1 VKKPNLLF
9 GSDLSLQPSQS
20 KLLFESAQLPIQC
33 WLAHLACG
41 TGLERSSAK
50 QGEEIFLIQGDLN
63 CNQKV
68 YTDIYLCLT
77 PEQFAPPFCAG
88 SAGAVLLRMSFGSTR
103 GNNSGQGAVAQG
115 KPPVEVRDFGLLPW
129 NEIPARRAN
138 DPGARIA
145 ELSTNASRT
154 RITSLMDCRPGWI
167 LDAHDHPSD
176 VLTFCV
182 RGGGILGIEEE
193 TTGYEAGH
201 LVTIP
206 AGMQHRFQTGNQ
218 GAFLLVFVVEPFLT

>member
-1 VKKPNLLF
+1 MTKPNFLF
-9 GSDLSLQPSQS
+9 GSDLSLQPSES

-33 WLAHLACG
+33 WLEHLACG
-41 TGLERSSAK
+41 TELERSSGK
-50 QGEEIFLIQGDLN
+50 QWEEIFLIRGDLD
-63 CNQKV
+63 CNRKV
-68 YTDIYLCLT
+68 YREIYLSLT
-77 PEQFAPPFCAG
+77 PGQFAPPFCAG
-88 SAGAVLLRMSFGSTR
+88 NAGAVLLRTSFGSER
-103 GNNSGQGAVAQG
+103 GNSGQGAVAQG
-115 KPPVEVRDFGLLPW
+115 KPPVEVRDFGLLAW
-129 NEIPARRAN
+129 NEIPARRSN

-193 TTGYEAGH
+193 TTTYEAGH

-206 AGMQHRFQTGNQ
+206 AGMQHLFQTGNQ
-218 GAFLLVFVVEPFLT
+218 GAFLIVFVVEPFLT